1 MKTQKPKRQTNAL
14 YGVLLLLL
22 GLLCY
27 ALSGTLGGSHM
38 QDFASGV
45 LMGLSVAVMLVGIVL
60 LIKIRIQK

>member
-1 MKTQKPKRQTNAL
+1 MKTQKPNPKTDAL

-27 ALSGTLGGSHM
+27 AASGTLGGSHM

-45 LMGLSVAVMLVGIVL
+45 LMGLSVAVMLAGIVL
-60 LIKIRIQK
+60 LVKTRIQK

>member
-1 MKTQKPKRQTNAL
+1 MKTQKPKRQTDAL
-14 YGVLLLLL
+14 YGVLLLL

-45 LMGLSVAVMLVGIVL
+45 LMGLSVAVMLAGIVL
-60 LIKIRIQK
+60 LIKTRIQK